1 MRLLFVIISFVLLSN
16 CSFDNKTGIWKNENE
31 ISGKKENDKIFKD
44 FKKIAD
50 FEKDFQK
57 TINLSK
63 DFKIKKSKV
72 VTNTQWNDIFYDY
85 NNNFKNFSYNNFNQV
100 LFKSKKLSKKKI
112 NYFKLFENNNLILND
127 EKGNIIVYSVIEN
140 IKIDEFNFY
149 KKKFKKIDKKL
160 NMIVENN
167 VIYVSDNLGYLY
179 AYNYNKQKILWAKNY
194 KIPFSSNL
202 KIFNNKLIASN
213 QNNNLY
219 FLNKYNG
226 ELINQFPTEETPV
239 KNNFINNLSISK
251 NEKLLF
257 LNSYGTLYSIDIK
270 MMKIDW
276 FVYLNN
282 STDLSTSN
290 LFDGSQVINKDNKIV
305 VSSKS
310 KTFIIDSLSG
320 RIWNKFN
327 YSSLSKPIIY
337 NDIVFFYTK
346 NNFLIAVN
354 LKNNQIIYSYD
365 MKKYIQKINKK
376 NSNLKYSLQM
386 MILNNEIFLF
396 INNSYILNIDL
407 NGKFRSLN
415 RLKSKTNTF
424 PISIENALYYLDKK
438 NKLIILN

>member
-72 VTNTQWNDIFYDY
+72 VINTQWNDIFYDY
-85 NNNFKNFSYNNFNQV
+85 NNNFKNFSYNNLNQV
-100 LFKSKKLSKKKI
+100 LFRSKKLSKKKI

-127 EKGNIIVYSVIEN
+127 EKGNIIVFSVIEN

-219 FLNKYNG
+219 FLNKHNG

-251 NEKLLF
+251 NKKLLF

-396 INNSYILNIDL
+396 INNSFILNIDL

-415 RLKSKTNTF
+415 RLKLKTNTF

>member
-1 MRLLFVIISFVLLSN
+1 M
-16 CSFDNKTGIWKNENE
+16 NKH
-31 ISGKKENDKIFKD
+31 
-44 FKKIAD
+44 
-50 FEKDFQK
+50 
-57 TINLSK
+57 
-63 DFKIKKSKV
+63 
-72 VTNTQWNDIFYDY
+72 
-85 NNNFKNFSYNNFNQV
+85 
-100 LFKSKKLSKKKI
+100 
-112 NYFKLFENNNLILND
+112 
-127 EKGNIIVYSVIEN
+127 
-140 IKIDEFNFY
+140 
-149 KKKFKKIDKKL
+149 
-160 NMIVENN
+160 
-167 VIYVSDNLGYLY
+167 
-179 AYNYNKQKILWAKNY
+179 
-194 KIPFSSNL
+194 
-202 KIFNNKLIASN
+202 
-213 QNNNLY
+213 
-219 FLNKYNG
+219 NG

-320 RIWNKFN
+320 RIGNKFN

-337 NDIVFFYTK
+337 NDIVFFFTK

-415 RLKSKTNTF
+415 RLKLKTNTF

>member
-72 VTNTQWNDIFYDY
+72 VINTQWNDIFYDY
-85 NNNFKNFSYNNFNQV
+85 NNNFKNFSYNNLNQV
-100 LFKSKKLSKKKI
+100 LFRSKKLSKKKI

-127 EKGNIIVYSVIEN
+127 EKGNIIVFSVIEN

-219 FLNKYNG
+219 FLNKHNG

-396 INNSYILNIDL
+396 INNSFILNIDL

-415 RLKSKTNTF
+415 RLKLKTNTF

>member
-1 MRLLFVIISFVLLSN
+1 
-16 CSFDNKTGIWKNENE
+16 
-31 ISGKKENDKIFKD
+31 
-44 FKKIAD
+44 
-50 FEKDFQK
+50 
-57 TINLSK
+57 
-63 DFKIKKSKV
+63 
-72 VTNTQWNDIFYDY
+72 
-85 NNNFKNFSYNNFNQV
+85 
-100 LFKSKKLSKKKI
+100 
-112 NYFKLFENNNLILND
+112 
-127 EKGNIIVYSVIEN
+127 
-140 IKIDEFNFY
+140 
-149 KKKFKKIDKKL
+149 
-160 NMIVENN
+160 MIVENN

-194 KIPFSSNL
+194 KIPFRSNL

-219 FLNKYNG
+219 FLNKHNG

-337 NDIVFFYTK
+337 NDIVF
-346 NNFLIAVN
+346 
-354 LKNNQIIYSYD
+354 
-365 MKKYIQKINKK
+365 
-376 NSNLKYSLQM
+376 
-386 MILNNEIFLF
+386 
-396 INNSYILNIDL
+396 
-407 NGKFRSLN
+407 
-415 RLKSKTNTF
+415 
-424 PISIENALYYLDKK
+424 LY
-438 NKLIILN
+438 

>member
-72 VTNTQWNDIFYDY
+72 VINTQWNDIFYDY

-127 EKGNIIVYSVIEN
+127 EKGNIIVFSVIEN

-219 FLNKYNG
+219 FLNKHNG

-337 NDIVFFYTK
+337 NDIVFFFTK

-396 INNSYILNIDL
+396 INNSFILNIDL

-415 RLKSKTNTF
+415 RLKLKTNTF

>member
-167 VIYVSDNLGYLY
+167 VVYVSDNLGYLY

-396 INNSYILNIDL
+396 INNSFILNIDL

-415 RLKSKTNTF
+415 RLKLKTNTF

-438 NKLIILN
+438 NKLINLN

>member
-167 VIYVSDNLGYLY
+167 VVYVSDNLGYLY